1 MSNDLFFTHIISCYI
16 FGLSFK
22 PFVCM
27 VHTFN
32 DALLYMSIA
41 LKYLHLEA
49 ILKIVKSKSG
59 INMQI
64 NTWKKKND
72 P

>member
-1 MSNDLFFTHIISCYI
+1 
-16 FGLSFK
+16 
-22 PFVCM
+22 M